1 MTTSTHKTDF
11 STPSPTEV
19 RAVRTFNA
27 PIELIWAAHM
37 DPDHVRQWLL
47 GPDGWSM
54 PVCEIDARPGGAWR
68 YAWRNDEDGR
78 EFGMSGEYL
87 EVDAPRRAVFTEI
100 FEENPPSTNTLEL
113 VETDGRTTMTLTMK
127 YITEEVRDIVLA
139 TGMTGGMDTSYDR
152 LAARLL
158 TLG

>member
-19 RAVRTFNA
+19 RAVRTFDA
-27 PIELIWAAHM
+27 PIQMIWAAHT
-37 DPDHVRQWLL
+37 DPAHVTQWML
-47 GPDGWSM
+47 GPDGWTM

-68 YAWRNDEDGR
+68 YVWRNDEDGT

-87 EVDAPRRAVFTEI
+87 EVDAPHRAVFTEI

-113 VETDGRTTMTLTMK
+113 VEIDGRTTMTLTMK

-139 TGMTGGMDTSYDR
+139 TGMTGGMETSYNR
-152 LAARLL
+152 LATRLL
-158 TLG
+158 TLT